1 MRYDSSVGM
10 ANVISPFILTLGFF
24 DGLLFICTVDVA
36 SNNRKITEV
45 GMQIKNTI
53 GRGRVLL

>member
-10 ANVISPFILTLGFF
+10 AKVISHFILTLGFF
-24 DGLLFICTVDVA
+24 DSLLFICTVDVS
-36 SNNRKITEV
+36 SNSKRITKV

-53 GRGRVLL
+53 GGRALL